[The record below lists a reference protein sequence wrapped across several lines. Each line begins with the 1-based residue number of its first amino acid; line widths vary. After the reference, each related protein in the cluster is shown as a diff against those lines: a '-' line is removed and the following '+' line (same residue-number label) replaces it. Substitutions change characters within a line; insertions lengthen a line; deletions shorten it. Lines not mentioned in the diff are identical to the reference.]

1 MPNPR
6 TILTGFALLF
16 GGYYVALDEVH
27 QLWGDTPP
35 PQIAAD
41 FNAFALLFVLALA
54 IERLVQP
61 FAPILGPNSDDAK
74 NELRTARSAGND
86 AGVAE
91 AKAKLA
97 EARSRTAIVT
107 WGFATGLA
115 CLLAAGANITLLRAI
130 IDPQG
135 TQIAFWL
142 DLLVTGLVVGAGTKP
157 INDLWTRLQNKPADP
172 A

>member
-6 TILTGFALLF
+6 TLLTGFGLLL
-16 GGYYVALDEVH
+16 GGYYVALDKVH
-27 QLWGDTPP
+27 QIWGDTEP
-35 PQIAAD
+35 PQITAD

-61 FAPILGPNSDDAK
+61 FSPILGPNTADAK
-74 NELRTARSAGND
+74 NELRNARSTGTGID
-86 AGVAE
+86 V
-91 AKAKLA
+91 AKAETKLA